1 MAAAI
6 HDIIVIGGGVG
17 GSAFAKA
24 MAEVG
29 ARVLVLERETH
40 FRDRVRGEA
49 IMPWGV
55 VEAGELGIR
64 DAIASSG
71 AHELPWWDGYQG
83 SNRAS
88 HRDLLAITRAR
99 APVLACYHPDMQEAL
114 IEAAA
119 AAGASVRRGVR
130 VLGVKTKGALE
141 VTAET
146 GRGPEVFRARL
157 VVAADGRVS
166 PARGR
171 GGFQVRQ
178 DPEQTLVAGV
188 LLDGI
193 TASDDATHVGLD
205 SQGGRFVLI
214 FPQSEQRA
222 RCYVCYPAD
231 SGYRL
236 TGEQDLPR
244 FVEESLKTGVAAEY
258 YRQARLA
265 GPLATFD
272 GATVWVEH
280 PYQSGIA
287 LIGDAAASSDPT
299 WGQGLSLAI
308 KDARVLR
315 DNLLSNGDWEEAG
328 NAYAEEH
335 KQYFG
340 VVHTAELWQSQL
352 LLESGEDADA
362 RRARAIPLWRE
373 DRSRNP
379 DTLLS
384 GPGETLDE
392 LARRRFFGEE

>member
-1 MAAAI
+1 MAAVSY
-6 HDIIVIGGGVG
+6 DIVIIGGGVG
-17 GSAFAKA
+17 GSALAKA
-24 MAEVG
+24 MAEAG
-29 ARVLVLERETH
+29 YQVLVLERETE

-55 VEAGELGIR
+55 VEAEALGIR

-71 AHELPWWDGYQG
+71 GHELPWWNTYQG
-83 SNRAS
+83 SNRAG
-88 HRDLLAITRAR
+88 HRDLVATTRAK
-99 APVLACYHPDMQEAL
+99 APVLACYHPLMQQAL

-119 AAGASVRRGVR
+119 AAGAKVSRGAR
-130 VLGVKTKGALE
+130 VLGVKTNGTPQ

-146 GRGPEVFRARL
+146 SQGREDFRARL
-157 VVAADGRVS
+157 VVAADGRGS
-166 PARGR
+166 TARGW

-178 DPEQTLVAGV
+178 DPEQTLIAGV
-188 LLDGI
+188 LLDGV

-205 SQGGRFVLI
+205 SQAERFVLI
-214 FPQSEQRA
+214 FPQGQERA
-222 RCYVCYPAD
+222 RCYVCYPAAA
-231 SGYRL
+231 GYRL
-236 TGEQDLPR
+236 TGERDLPR
-244 FVEESLKTGVAAEY
+244 FIQESLKTGLDSEY
-258 YRQARLA
+258 FQHARPA

-280 PYQSGIA
+280 PYKGGVA
-287 LIGDAAASSDPT
+287 LIGDAAAASDPT
-299 WGQGLSLAI
+299 WGQGLSMAI

-315 DNLLSNGDWEEAG
+315 DHLLGNDDWEEAG

-340 VVHTAELWQSQL
+340 VVHTAELWQSRL
-352 LLESGEDADA
+352 LLESGEEADA

-392 LARRRFFGEE
+392 KARRRFFGEE